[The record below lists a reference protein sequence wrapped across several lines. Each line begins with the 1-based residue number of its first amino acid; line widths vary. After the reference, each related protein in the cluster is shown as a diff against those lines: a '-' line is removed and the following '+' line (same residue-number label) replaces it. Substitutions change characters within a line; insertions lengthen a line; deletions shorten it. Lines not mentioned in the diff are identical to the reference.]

1 MKHST
6 PQLLKFKQ
14 FQREL
19 SAPLFKAIGILETLW
34 NYANATGQY
43 QFESAGDIEAI
54 IEWDGEAGACSDAL
68 IKHGWIDQIDGR
80 YEIHDYIENAPEF
93 VKQRDR
99 QRKYRERKRDEAASQ
114 DITRYVAVT
123 SPLCNSYE
131 TVTDSYERVMDSY
144 ERVMDSNAK
153 PNLTKPNQTKD
164 IYIKE
169 ENNLLCPEI
178 AEPTQSPCAFPS
190 EPETTHTKNQ
200 PDELFEKEQPAL
212 SFPCDG
218 GGFYELSSH
227 QIEQYQSAY
236 PAIQVDST
244 LEQALYWILANP
256 RRRKTKA
263 GYPRFIIGWLNTAQN
278 GFKQKQPKTTVQ
290 ESTVLT
296 SNIPEVPF

>member
-14 FQREL
+14 LQREL
-19 SAPLFKAIGILETLW
+19 SAPLFKVIGILETIW

-43 QFESAGDIEAI
+43 QFECASDIEAI

-68 IKHGWIDQIDGR
+68 IKHGWIDQIDGG

-131 TVTDSYERVMDSY
+131 TVMESYERVMN
-144 ERVMDSNAK
+144 SNAK
-153 PNLTKPNQTKD
+153 PNQTKHNQTKD
-164 IYIKE
+164 INIKE
-169 ENNLLCPEI
+169 ENNSLCPEK
-178 AEPTQSPCAFPS
+178 AEPAPSPCAFPS

-200 PDELFEKEQPAL
+200 PELFEKEQPAL

-218 GGFYELSSH
+218 GGFYELTSH
-227 QIEQYQSAY
+227 QIEQYQNAY
-236 PAIQVDST
+236 PTIQVDTT

-278 GFKQKQPKTTVQ
+278 GFKQKKPKTTVQ

-296 SNIPEVPF
+296 SNIPEVSF